1 MSFILIKLLLLY
13 HYIHCICYLFVWG
26 NSDHITKTMELYLH
40 FKFSKQNLNIKKNCI
55 CERLN
60 FVWMYNIIYVIHVSV
75 SWFTVELVTI
85 VNIYIYTYIYCFFA
99 LKFLSCS
106 SILIAFCVNMTIIS
120 ALVVDFKTLRLPAAV

>member
-1 MSFILIKLLLLY
+1 MKFLNYLWRNYLIVLKRNKFSYKQFYNFVIYILIKLLLLY

-85 VNIYIYTYIYCFFA
+85 VNIYIYIYIYILLFCF
-99 LKFLSCS
+99 KVSFL
-106 SILIAFCVNMTIIS
+106 
-120 ALVVDFKTLRLPAAV
+120 